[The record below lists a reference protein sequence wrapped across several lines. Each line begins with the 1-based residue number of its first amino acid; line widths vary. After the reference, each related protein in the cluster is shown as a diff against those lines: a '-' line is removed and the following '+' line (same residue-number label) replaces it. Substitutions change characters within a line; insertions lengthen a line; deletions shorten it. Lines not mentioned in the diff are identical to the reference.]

1 MLRVVDVGMNTA
13 HGRRRPFSMDER
25 VSLFREETGMKLL
38 ATLASMVVL
47 LAVGIRLMFYGFQGL
62 VSAPSSLGLEF
73 LGFAAGL
80 ICFIS
85 GIACGVLLLKPS
97 YRT

>member
-1 MLRVVDVGMNTA
+1 MR
-13 HGRRRPFSMDER
+13 
-25 VSLFREETGMKLL
+25 LL
-38 ATLASMVVL
+38 ATLAAMVVL

-62 VSAPSSLGLEF
+62 VATPSLLGLEF

-80 ICFIS
+80 ICFVS
-85 GIACGVLLLKPS
+85 GIVCGVLLLKSS